1 MKRSLMLVLVLLL
14 ALSLGVS
21 AKTGPKA
28 VMVTD
33 VGGLGD
39 QSFNDAAW
47 RGLGRA
53 EKELDAEIRVVES
66 SMMTDYE
73 PNLANLAES
82 GADLIWAV
90 GFLMTDALE
99 NIAPLYPDT
108 KFGLIDAVV
117 DAPNV
122 LSVTFKD
129 NEASYLAGVFAAL
142 WSETG
147 VIGFIGGMDAPVIER
162 FEVGFRAGVM
172 DTNPDAEILIGYAGN
187 FDDPG
192 KGKEL
197 ALTQYN
203 RGADIIYHAAGA
215 TGLGLIEAAKE
226 TGKYAIG
233 VDSDQTVLAPQHVVA
248 SMLKRVDNA
257 VFFGVEALVKDEF
270 ISDHL
275 ELGLSEGGVG
285 LAYSQG
291 VEIPDSI
298 KKAVG
303 DANEAIA
310 AGGIVVPSTRAEL

>member
-310 AGGIVVPSTRAEL
+310 VGGIVVPSTRAEL